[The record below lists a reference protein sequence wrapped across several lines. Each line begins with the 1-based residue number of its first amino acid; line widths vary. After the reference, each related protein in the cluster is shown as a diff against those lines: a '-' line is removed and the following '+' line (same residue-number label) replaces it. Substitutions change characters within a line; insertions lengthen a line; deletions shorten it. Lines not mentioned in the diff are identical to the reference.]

1 MEYSLYHKNT
11 QLEDILHLMKPDSLV
26 VGDSKPGEGSEEQ
39 TPFAWSGIR
48 KGNERRINKEFL
60 EEDYKKCGY
69 RMSAAKVGQI
79 MKTEDH
85 HMYTCHLDG
94 EPLTIYY
101 FEAEKRAE
109 LLC

>member
-1 MEYSLYHKNT
+1 M
-11 QLEDILHLMKPDSLV
+11 
-26 VGDSKPGEGSEEQ
+26 
-39 TPFAWSGIR
+39 
-48 KGNERRINKEFL
+48 

-69 RMSAAKVGQI
+69 RMSASKVGQI

-101 FEAEKRAE
+101 FEAEKE
-109 LLC
+109 G